1 MGIEATP
8 VNSGARDVRERKS
21 ARWKRWAVYL
31 LALAALVWVFH
42 DVHPQRLLSAM
53 VIQNWWILAVAVA
66 VDILTYVLQ
75 GARWALLLRPVG
87 RLRPIKAT
95 QAIYA
100 GLFTNEVLPL
110 RLGEVVRAYLASR
123 WVDARVSAVVP
134 SMLVERLLDGLW
146 LSLGIA
152 YAATVVPLPGK
163 LVDAGG
169 VLAAIV
175 VVAAAVFVWI
185 VYRQERTL
193 EHGGQSHSGS
203 GIGSAVSKFA
213 EGLAAIGISRYLFV
227 AALLS
232 GGMLLCQALAA
243 WFMMLSLGIKLPLS
257 AGATVMI
264 IVRLGTSIP
273 NAPANAGSFQ
283 FFTVLAMALFGVDK
297 TVAAGYSV
305 VDFFVLTA
313 PLWLL
318 GLAAIWQTGMSFSSL
333 RKAALG

>member
-1 MGIEATP
+1 MDTAATP
-8 VNSGARDVRERKS
+8 LKGARTSS
-21 ARWKRWAVYL
+21 ARWKKWVVYS

-42 DVHPQRLLSAM
+42 DVHSQRLLATM
-53 VIQNWWILAVAVA
+53 VIKNWWFMVAAIA

-75 GARWALLLRPVG
+75 GARWSLLLLSAG
-87 RLRPIKAT
+87 KLRTVKAT

-110 RLGEVVRAYLASR
+110 RLGEVVRAYLVSR
-123 WVDARVSAVVP
+123 WIGVKVSTIVP
-134 SMLVERLLDGLW
+134 SMVIERLLDGLW
-146 LSLGIA
+146 LSIGIA
-152 YAATVVPLPGK
+152 FAATVIPLPGK

-169 VLAAIV
+169 VLAGIV
-175 VVAAAVFVWI
+175 VIGAAIFVWI
-185 VYRQERTL
+185 VYRQGKKL
-193 EHGGQSHSGS
+193 ETGDKDPAR
-203 GIGSAVSKFA
+203 SAIASVISNFA
-213 EGLAAIGISRYLFV
+213 EGLAAIGVSKQLVLAGLF
-227 AALLS
+227 S

-243 WFMMLSLGIKLPLS
+243 WYMMLSLGIKLPLS
-257 AGATVMI
+257 AAATVMI

-283 FFTVLAMALFGVDK
+283 FFTVLAMGLFGVDK
-297 TVAAGYSV
+297 TTAAGYSV

-318 GLAAIWQTGMSFSSL
+318 GLLAVWQTGMSFSSL

>member
-1 MGIEATP
+1 MY
-8 VNSGARDVRERKS
+8 V
-21 ARWKRWAVYL
+21 

-42 DVHPQRLLSAM
+42 DVHPQRLLATM
-53 VIQNWWILAVAVA
+53 VIKDWWYLAVAVA
-66 VDILTYVLQ
+66 VDILTYALQ
-75 GARWALLLRPVG
+75 GARWSLLLLPVG
-87 RLRPIKAT
+87 KLRPIKAT

-100 GLFTNEVLPL
+100 GLFTNEILPL

-123 WVDARVSAVVP
+123 WVDAGVSSVVP

-175 VVAAAVFVWI
+175 VLAAGVFVWI
-185 VYRQERTL
+185 VYRRERKL
-193 EHGGQSHSGS
+193 EHGEQSHSRS
-203 GIGSAVSKFA
+203 GLESATSKFA
-213 EGLAAIGISRYLFV
+213 AGIAAIGISRRLFV

-232 GGMLLCQALAA
+232 GGMLLCQGLAA

-257 AGATVMI
+257 AAATVMI

-283 FFTVLAMALFGVDK
+283 FFTVLAMGLFGVDK
-297 TVAAGYSV
+297 TMAAGYSL
-305 VDFFVLTA
+305 VDFFVLTT

-318 GLAAIWQTGMSFSSL
+318 GLAAVWQTGMSFSSL
-333 RKAALG
+333 RKAALGYPKSP